1 MTVVAKTESLALVGE
16 LREGEYFLRE
26 HIGKGKLGETP
37 VQISTEMAARDLFV
51 EVQVGGK
58 WHYVVFHVPWEEMTG
73 LAVDLVE
80 KKKR

>member
-1 MTVVAKTESLALVGE
+1 
-16 LREGEYFLRE
+16 
-26 HIGKGKLGETP
+26 
-37 VQISTEMAARDLFV
+37 MAARDLFV

-58 WHYVVFHVPWEEMTG
+58 WHYVVFHVPWEEMTR